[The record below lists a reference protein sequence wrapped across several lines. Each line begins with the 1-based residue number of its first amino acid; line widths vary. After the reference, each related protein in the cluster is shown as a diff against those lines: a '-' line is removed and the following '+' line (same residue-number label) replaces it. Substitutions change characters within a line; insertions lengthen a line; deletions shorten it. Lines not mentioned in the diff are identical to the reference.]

1 MLTSKGNFTEMSGQ
15 LIELKEKENLA
26 FEEAERCKV
35 CIYIIYILPSILHSV
50 GNCLVVIIGNVE
62 H

>member
-26 FEEAERCKV
+26 FEEAERRKV
-35 CIYIIYILPSILHSV
+35 CIYIIYILPSILCSV
-50 GNCLVVIIGNVE
+50 GNCLVIIGNVE